1 MPARKR
7 PSRAYAPGN
16 GGDELRLT
24 PLDIRRQRFRRTM
37 RGYDSAEVEAFL
49 EMLAAAWEEAQSR
62 LDAAD
67 KELTVLRAR
76 AADFD
81 RMEGAVREVLVAQ
94 QQSASRAREDAQKE
108 GELIIMDAEV
118 KAANLVSEARERV
131 QILTETV
138 RELQDRRL
146 AILAQMTSFL
156 EAQNRMVELEEARI
170 KAESVPDD
178 RRLPGEE
185 AGDGPILELSEL

>member
-1 MPARKR
+1 
-7 PSRAYAPGN
+7 
-16 GGDELRLT
+16 LRLT
-24 PLDIRRQRFRRTM
+24 PLDIRRQRFRKAM

-49 EMLAAAWEEAQSR
+49 EMLAGAWEDAQTR
-62 LDAAD
+62 LDATD

-108 GELIIMDAEV
+108 AELIIMDAEV
-118 KAANLVSEARERV
+118 KAASLISEARERV
-131 QILTETV
+131 QILMETV

-146 AILAQMTSFL
+146 AILSQMTSFL
-156 EAQNRMVELEEARI
+156 EAQNRMVDLEESRI
-170 KAESVPDD
+170 KAEAVPDD

>member
-1 MPARKR
+1 M
-7 PSRAYAPGN
+7 
-16 GGDELRLT
+16 RLT

-131 QILTETV
+131 SASRVSFSCFVSGVMGSGKL
-138 RELQDRRL
+138 RL
-146 AILAQMTSFL
+146 RSIPLAL
-156 EAQNRMVELEEARI
+156 
-170 KAESVPDD
+170 
-178 RRLPGEE
+178 
-185 AGDGPILELSEL
+185 

>member
-1 MPARKR
+1 M
-7 PSRAYAPGN
+7 
-16 GGDELRLT
+16 RLT

-49 EMLAAAWEEAQSR
+49 EMLAAAWEEAQTR
-62 LDAAD
+62 LDGAD

>member
-1 MPARKR
+1 
-7 PSRAYAPGN
+7 
-16 GGDELRLT
+16 LRLT

>member
-1 MPARKR
+1 
-7 PSRAYAPGN
+7 
-16 GGDELRLT
+16 
-24 PLDIRRQRFRRTM
+24 M
-37 RGYDSAEVEAFL
+37 RGYDPAEVEAFL
-49 EMLAAAWEEAQSR
+49 EMLAGAWEDAQTR
-62 LDAAD
+62 LDSSE

-108 GELIIMDAEV
+108 AELIIMDAEV
-118 KAANLVSEARERV
+118 KAANLLSEARERV

-146 AILAQMTSFL
+146 AILSQMTSFL
-156 EAQNRMVELEEARI
+156 ESQNRMVELEESRI
-170 KAESVPDD
+170 KAESVPDN

-185 AGDGPILELSEL
+185 SGDGPILELSEL